1 MNGVIT
7 DIQRFSLNDGPGIRT
22 TVFFKGCNLRCVW
35 CHNPESLAPGG
46 ELMVFPDKCIGCG
59 HCAAV
64 CVAGARRIAASGLE
78 FEPGKCVRCG
88 RCAEVCFP
96 GALKNPARQVSV
108 GQVMREIIQDAAY
121 YRDSGGGVTLSGGE
135 VFCQAGFAL
144 ELVEACAAAAVPVAV
159 ETNLDWEFE
168 RMEPVLRRLDLAM
181 FDLKLLDP
189 AAHRQFTGAGN
200 ARILDNARRLDSL
213 GIPLI
218 ARTPLIPGM
227 TATRENVS
235 GIAEFLREF
244 RNLRYY
250 ELLNFNPLGASKYRA
265 LGRPNP
271 LEGGRPL
278 EPAQLTEL
286 RTAAALA
293 LGREVRLG

>member
-1 MNGVIT
+1 M
-7 DIQRFSLNDGPGIRT
+7 
-22 TVFFKGCNLRCVW
+22 
-35 CHNPESLAPGG
+35 
-46 ELMVFPDKCIGCG
+46 
-59 HCAAV
+59 
-64 CVAGARRIAASGLE
+64 
-78 FEPGKCVRCG
+78 
-88 RCAEVCFP
+88 
-96 GALKNPARQVSV
+96 
-108 GQVMREIIQDAAY
+108 
-121 YRDSGGGVTLSGGE
+121 
-135 VFCQAGFAL
+135 FCQAGFAL

-168 RMEPVLRRLDLAM
+168 HMEPVFRRLDLVM

-200 ARILDNARRLDSL
+200 TRILDNARRLDEL

-235 GIAEFLREF
+235 GIAGFLREF

-271 LEGGRPL
+271 LKSARPL
-278 EPAQLTEL
+278 EPAALAEL
-286 RTAAALA
+286 RAAAENA
-293 LGREVRLG
+293 SGREVRLG